1 VATIWVEDA
10 ETMIE
15 QEQEDW
21 KNAEKAQ
28 LIIRKSDN
36 AFQEVLDAIWDSM
49 NDLRS
54 SENEEDVENTEDI
67 AEDIELA
74 NLSEDDKP
82 GWVIGTISKTV
93 QHQMRSYQKS
103 WKNLMNCCNQDREM
117 RVTSSVREI

>member
-1 VATIWVEDA
+1 
-10 ETMIE
+10 
-15 QEQEDW
+15 
-21 KNAEKAQ
+21 
-28 LIIRKSDN
+28 
-36 AFQEVLDAIWDSM
+36 M

-103 WKNLMNCCNQDREM
+103 
-117 RVTSSVREI
+117 